1 MVQLLNCRKPY
12 LYFMKKFL
20 FTAVALFGLTAVSLG
35 QIKKVSDKA
44 VIKTPGLQAESCKDR
59 IEFFIGK
66 MDGITSV
73 KGDFKKK
80 TVTVTWLT
88 DRATLED
95 IKTAIANLGFD
106 ADDIEAEEYAYKR
119 LPKECKRPDTVGV
132 KKPILVKP

>member
-1 MVQLLNCRKPY
+1 
-12 LYFMKKFL
+12 MKKYA
-20 FTAVALFGLTAVSLG
+20 FTLIALVGFIFASVG

-59 IEFFIGK
+59 IEFFIGR
-66 MDGITSV
+66 MDGITSI
-73 KGDFKKK
+73 KADFRKK

-132 KKPILVKP
+132 KPPVIKKP